1 MYDYIIDQINV
12 FTDDINNII
21 DISFTSVTTNLTN
34 VVHLIGYLTPVI
46 MLVTTGLLLRNKT
59 TYFKFFFYGYIVN
72 IILNSLLKWVLKM
85 PRPVN
90 DWKILELG
98 ITHTKRIGFDKYGM
112 PSGHAQHCGFMLSF
126 VTLVFES
133 PFITSIYSILSLI
146 CLYQRY
152 LYQNHTI
159 IQIIVGF
166 GIGLLVGY
174 LFYELAAKKLVG
186 NIKRRP
192 DDNAPI

>member
-1 MYDYIIDQINV
+1 MYDYIIDQIND